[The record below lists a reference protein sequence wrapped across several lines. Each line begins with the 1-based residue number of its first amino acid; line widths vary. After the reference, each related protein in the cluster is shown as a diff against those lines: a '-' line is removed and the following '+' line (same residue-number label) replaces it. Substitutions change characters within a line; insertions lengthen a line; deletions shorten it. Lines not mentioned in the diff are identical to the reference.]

1 MPAAL
6 APDLVQVMVRLGS
19 EGGLVEA
26 RRQSRLLAVR
36 AGFRETDRA
45 VIAAIVSELGRNIL
59 LYGAGGEIAVA
70 VIELEQ
76 RVGVRIDA
84 HDEGPGIP
92 DIGRAMRDG
101 YSSVGRLGLGLPGVR
116 RLADEFEITSAPGRG
131 TRVVVTKWRS

>member
-1 MPAAL
+1 M
-6 APDLVQVMVRLGS
+6 
-19 EGGLVEA
+19 VEA
-26 RRQSRLLAVR
+26 RRQSRLLAGR

-59 LYGAGGEIAVA
+59 LYGAAGEIAVA